1 MKTAIFEYGKQSL
14 AEWIEKNRDC
24 EKMVLVGEASCDLWD
39 ERFKDKLEDGSFR
52 IRRET
57 NIGWHSFDLLY
68 GFDSIA
74 KDFHPIEFDIT
85 DMDLDINVD
94 DLGENDCD
102 CRPSFIF
109 KMLANR
115 KYGTRFVY
123 HGDFLTTPDGKVL
136 VHCNSEER
144 TINVPEKT
152 ETIGRFAFASMD
164 DYCFSMVLPEGIV
177 NIDDFAFIDSE
188 LLHINFPDSLLS
200 LGKHS
205 FNGTGLGEVLLPDGI
220 EEIPA
225 GCFQFVYIERLRLP
239 ANLKT
244 IRCEAFVGLE
254 CEEIRLPESVET
266 VEWRALEGY
275 YKKIYIPKTIQE
287 LAHDFYYEEGI
298 DFHFEECKPQIIMY

>member
-24 EKMVLVGEASCDLWD
+24 ERMVLVGEASCDLWD

-85 DMDLDINVD
+85 DMHLLDFED
-94 DLGENDCD
+94 DYACEEC
-102 CRPSFIF
+102 PSLIF

-123 HGDFLTTPDGKVL
+123 DGDSVTTPDGKVL
-136 VHCNSEER
+136 VHCDSSKD
-144 TINVPEKT
+144 TIKVPEGTK
-152 ETIGRFAFASMD
+152 TIGRFTFGAID
-164 DYCFSMVLPEGIV
+164 DHDFSVLLPEGII
-177 NIDDFAFIDSE
+177 NIEEYAFTHSN
-188 LLHINFPDSLLS
+188 LVHINFPKSLQL
-200 LGKHS
+200 LGKS
-205 FNGTGLGEVLLPDGI
+205 AFMGTDLSEVLLPDGI

-225 GCFQFVYIERLRLP
+225 GCFQVVYIERLRLP

-298 DFHFEECKPQIIMY
+298 DFHFEERKPQIIMY